1 MPPRA
6 LFFDFD
12 GVIADTENVHVVAWQ
27 RTLADLGWEVPD
39 EVAARAVEM
48 DDRVFLAEL
57 FANKKLEG
65 GDVEGWVRR
74 KQSLTVALLA
84 DSPRVYRGVGDL
96 VRAVQGRVRLGVVST
111 TWRANIQTVLNASG
125 LAEAFELIIGKED
138 VQAVKPDPECYLTAL
153 KRVNVAAAEAVAL
166 EDSPTGLNAAQG
178 AGIRVIAVG
187 HRLPRGDW
195 GGTADYVADLTQ
207 TSEVLRLLE
216 LS

>member
-57 FANKKLEG
+57 FANKKIEG
-65 GDVEGWVRR
+65 GDVEGWGRR

-84 DSPRVYRGVGDL
+84 DSPRVYRGVSDL

-111 TWRANIQTVLNASG
+111 TWRANVQTVLNASG
-125 LAEAFELIIGKED
+125 LADAFELIVGKED

-153 KRVNVAAAEAVAL
+153 KRFNVAAAEAVAL
-166 EDSPTGLNAAQG
+166 EDSPTGLQAAQG

-195 GGTADYVADLTQ
+195 GGTAEYVADLTP